1 MNNQPLTK
9 VLKGI
14 ATSWLRGTTVEEDR
28 ELEDIRQ
35 RKLKEMLR
43 KSGEKGQETKESVPN
58 EPVQV
63 TDSTFTDFIQGHMLA
78 VIDCWAPWCFPCRMV
93 SPILEEMARDYAG
106 KVFFGKLNVDENRA
120 VAMKYQT
127 LAIPTILVF
136 KNGKLVDRIV
146 GAMPRKLLEPRI
158 TRHLDS

>member
-1 MNNQPLTK
+1 
-9 VLKGI
+9 
-14 ATSWLRGTTVEEDR
+14 VEEDR
-28 ELEDIRQ
+28 ELEEIKQ
-35 RKLKEMLR
+35 RKLKKMLR
-43 KSGEKGQETKESVPN
+43 TSSEKDQKTKESISN

-63 TDSTFTDFIQGHMLA
+63 TDTTFTDFIQGHALA

-120 VAMKYQT
+120 VAMQYQT

-136 KNGKLVDRIV
+136 KSGKLVDRIV
-146 GAMPRKLLEPRI
+146 GAMPRRLLEPRI